1 MQCGFAIHWDVAGQ
15 NMSTQEIRIDVG
27 LYYPVTRFRH
37 EKPCVHL
44 YMQMWSFID
53 G

>member
-37 EKPCVHL
+37 GKPCVHV